1 MHGRCRKMY
10 RKKWSLSSIDK
21 EQAALLAESFSIDP
35 FIALMLVSRGI
46 TQPMDIDE
54 FFSNDVVLSNPF
66 EIRDMDKAVER
77 IRPAIESKEKIAVFG
92 DYDADGVTATALL
105 YSYLKSCG
113 ADAVYY
119 IPDRMTEG
127 YGTSVE
133 AIAELKKQGVTLII
147 TVDNGIAAIEETEYA
162 KTLGID
168 MVITDHHKAGDVLP
182 DAVAVVDP
190 HREDDMSH
198 FKEWAGVGVAFKL
211 VCAIE
216 GVDGEGLIDEYSDLI
231 AIGTLADVV
240 SLTDENRVLVKA
252 GLDRINRS
260 PRLGIEKIKQVA
272 SASKSLSSTQVAF
285 TVAPRINAAGRMGSA
300 YRALELLICEDE
312 NRAQMLAE
320 EIDAANKTR
329 QSVEAKITA
338 QAIETIEKNGYKYD
352 RILVVSGEGWHS
364 GVIGIVAARLV
375 EKYGKP
381 AIVIAVDDDGA
392 KGSARSLGG
401 FSMYDALCHCADML
415 THFGGH
421 TLAAG
426 MGIEKDRIDE
436 FRKAINDYAAGME
449 MPFPTLTLDCK
460 LNPAYISVE
469 LANNLSAMEPY
480 GNGNEQPVFGL
491 YGMTVSSVRPIGD
504 GKHIRI
510 ILSKGE
516 SSISVVKFGTPASE
530 FPFVAGDKVDIAA
543 KLERNEYKGE
553 LRASIQMRDIRFSGI
568 DEDGRINSIRLYEKF
583 NRGQALSNEEIS
595 VLRPDREFLG
605 KVFVFIKNNSSY
617 FLESETLAV
626 RMGID
631 MNCFAKLLV
640 ALDVLEELGTVSK
653 TEAGNYFVPE
663 QVEKTDLSN
672 SVILKKLEGRQ

>member
-1 MHGRCRKMY
+1 MY

-21 EQAALLAESFSIDP
+21 EQAALLAESLSLDP

-46 TQPMDIDE
+46 TQPLDIDE
-54 FFSNDVVLSNPF
+54 FFSNDVILSNPF
-66 EIRDMDKAVER
+66 EILDMDKAVDR
-77 IRPAIESKEKIAVFG
+77 IRLAIESKEKIAVFG

-113 ADAVYY
+113 ADVLYY

-127 YGTSVE
+127 YGTSND
-133 AIAELKKQGVTLII
+133 AIYELKKQGVSLII

-190 HREDDMSH
+190 HRPDDTSH

-216 GVDGEGLIDEYSDLI
+216 GVDGESLINDYSDLI

-252 GLDRINRS
+252 GLERINYN
-260 PRLGIEKIKQVA
+260 PRLGIEMIKRV
-272 SASKSLSSTQVAF
+272 SCASKSLSSTGVAF

-300 YRALELLICEDE
+300 YRALELLLCEDGE
-312 NRAQMLAE
+312 RALVLAE
-320 EIDAANKTR
+320 EIDAANKQR
-329 QSVEAKITA
+329 QSVEANITS
-338 QAIETIEKNGYKYD
+338 QAISAIEENGYKYD
-352 RILVVSGEGWHS
+352 RVLVVSGEGWHS

-381 AIVIAVDDDGA
+381 TIVIAVDSDGA
-392 KGSARSLGG
+392 RGSARSLGD
-401 FSMYDALCHCADML
+401 FSMYDALESCSDML

-426 MGIEKDRIDE
+426 MGIEKDRIGE
-436 FRKAINDYAAGME
+436 FRKAINKYAEGIE
-449 MPFPTLTLDCK
+449 MPFPTLNLDCK

-480 GNGNEQPVFGL
+480 GSGNEQPLFGL

-504 GKHIRI
+504 GKHIRMT
-510 ILSKGE
+510 LNKGD
-516 SSISVVKFGTPASE
+516 SSVSVVKFGSPSDS
-530 FPFVAGDKVDIAA
+530 FPFVTGDKVDIAA
-543 KLERNEYKGE
+543 KIERNEYKGE
-553 LRASIQMRDIRFSGI
+553 IRASVQMRDIRFSGV
-568 DEDGRINSIRLYEKF
+568 DEEARVNSIRLYERF
-583 NRGQALSNEEIS
+583 NHSDSLTEEETGL
-595 VLRPDREFLG
+595 LRPDRDFLG
-605 KVFVFIKNNSSY
+605 RVFTFIKNNPSLS
-617 FLESETLAV
+617 LESETLAV
-626 RMGID
+626 RMGVN
-631 MNCFAKLLV
+631 MKEFSRLLV
-640 ALDVLEELGTVSK
+640 ALDVLKELGTVCEK
-653 TEAGNYFVPE
+653 EAGIYYIPE
-663 QVEKTDLSN
+663 TVEKTDLAN
-672 SVILKKLEGRQ
+672 SKILNRLEGRQSL